1 MILNLEKIYSIAED
15 EYSEFINN
23 SMRVHPDELLLF
35 ISALTEQQIKELSI
49 SDYAI
54 IFEMYRRRLDALE
67 DVPTHESQSTFPTPT
82 YENIGSIV
90 YSQADTKFYVSKG
103 HSWVEMS

>member
-1 MILNLEKIYSIAED
+1 MILNLEKIYSIAEN

-23 SMRVHPDELLLF
+23 SIGMHPAELLLF
-35 ISALTEQQIKELSI
+35 ISALTEQQIKEYAI

-90 YSQADTKFYVSKG
+90 YSQIDTKFYVSKG

>member
-15 EYSEFINN
+15 EFAEFISN
-23 SMRVHPDELLLF
+23 SILTHPAELLLF

-67 DVPTHESQSTFPTPT
+67 GVPTHAGQWTFPTPT

-90 YSQADTKFYVSKG
+90 YSQIDTKFYVSKG